1 MTDSSNSVEVRRNVD
16 DPLTYGIIGAAQKVH
31 RTLGPG
37 FKESTYHKA
46 LSKELM
52 TKEIAFASQPQYQVF
67 YEGMLCGVYQPDLV
81 VLDTVLLELKAVSAI
96 APEHKAHSN
105 QLPQSQWAA
114 SSTTDKLWSKIT
126 RVPPIPELKQK

>member
-1 MTDSSNSVEVRRNVD
+1 MTDTGDSVEVRRNVD

-52 TKEIAFASQPQYQVF
+52 IKEIAFASQPEYQVF
-67 YEGMLCGVYQPDLV
+67 YEGMLCGTYQPDLV
-81 VLDTVLLELKAVSAI
+81 ILDTVLLELKAVSAI
-96 APEHKAHSN
+96 APEHKAQTISY
-105 QLPQSQWAA
+105 LKA
-114 SSTTDKLWSKIT
+114 SGLTVALLINFGARSLEY
-126 RVPPIPELKQK
+126 RRFQN